1 MRTLCR
7 LPVAVR
13 ELRRAARRFGARL
26 LFTAR
31 RALRLRC
38 VSPFSRKEIGFGGLT
53 DSLSGECGHVA
64 GADRPNLPFLM
75 LLRPG
80 SERSSAHRPGVRALC
95 GGKAPLYCD
104 SDPGWSR
111 GGTR

>member
-1 MRTLCR
+1 MRTPRR

-13 ELRRAARRFGARL
+13 ELRRAARRFGAPL

-38 VSPFSRKEIGFGGLT
+38 VSLFALKE
-53 DSLSGECGHVA
+53 SL
-64 GADRPNLPFLM
+64 D
-75 LLRPG
+75 
-80 SERSSAHRPGVRALC
+80 
-95 GGKAPLYCD
+95 CD
-104 SDPGWSR
+104 SDPGGTR